1 MQESNGEEMVTIK
14 ATFTVDPEKF
24 AWGLYNAHVRDF
36 SLRKLPIDENGQLAV
51 RNIGCGVGNYPADL
65 IGCVDDLGKPL
76 SIVVKRAEGE
86 RGAAYWFKTDKG
98 TYEIDHD
105 CDPAFDSLGF
115 VRVKL
120 PVCANAWAY
129 YFDPQVAAA
138 FCEAGIGSVRSKDVP
153 EGELARGVS
162 VDLPTPDVAWSILAE
177 TLSPAA
183 ETRYSWEHAGLVT
196 AATWIDRNGWIVF
209 DPAKGSPWTNAEI
222 RQLERRINLLA
233 ACTTI
238 GDEREPGEKCVFLS
252 SLAGLFDQG
261 RVAHYNRLQGWIQKQ
276 VAPKSE
282 AACRGLEKECWG
294 RIRTALWTSDVLA
307 KFVRKPAAGKE
318 SAAWRGYIAALDE
331 VLAPIFKDYDE
342 RLKAANSPDNP
353 DARFDGSRPSA
364 ELDVATAVEK
374 WIKGDTSELLRAMSF
389 LPCKCYGGEENNPHY
404 GKDDDL
410 SQVWLLELY
419 AGEDAGV
426 TLSSAKC
433 ELDRGRCNKAILEA
447 NVPYGM
453 KLLAVVLEL
462 SMKELEE
469 RLEIDPESHSIY
481 DADEGV
487 FPIWGDDVFLPFVD
501 QWINR
506 HFPWEKYLALP
517 AL

>member
-1 MQESNGEEMVTIK
+1 MQKASGEEMVTIK

-24 AWGLYNAHVRDF
+24 AWGMYNANITDRG
-36 SLRKLPIDENGQLAV
+36 LRKLPIDEVGQLIV
-51 RNIGCGVGNYPADL
+51 REIGRGVGDYPADL
-65 IGCVDDLGKPL
+65 IGCVADLGRPH
-76 SIVVKRAEGE
+76 SIVVKRAKGE
-86 RGAAYWFKTDKG
+86 RGAAYWLKTDTG
-98 TYEIDHD
+98 TYEIDRD

-153 EGELARGVS
+153 EGEFARGGS
-162 VDLPTPDVAWSILAE
+162 VDLPPLDVAWSILAE

-209 DPAKGSPWTNAEI
+209 DPAKGSPWADVEI
-222 RQLERRINLLA
+222 RKLERRINLLA

-238 GDEREPGEKCVFLS
+238 GGERETGDKCVFLS
-252 SLAGLFDQG
+252 SLADLFDHG

-276 VAPKSE
+276 VAKKSVT
-282 AACRGLEKECWG
+282 ACRGLEKECWG

-318 SAAWRGYIAALDE
+318 SAAWRVYIAALDE

-374 WIKGDTSELLRAMSF
+374 WIKG
-389 LPCKCYGGEENNPHY
+389 C
-404 GKDDDL
+404 
-410 SQVWLLELY
+410 
-419 AGEDAGV
+419 
-426 TLSSAKC
+426 SA
-433 ELDRGRCNKAILEA
+433 
-447 NVPYGM
+447 
-453 KLLAVVLEL
+453 
-462 SMKELEE
+462 
-469 RLEIDPESHSIY
+469 
-481 DADEGV
+481 
-487 FPIWGDDVFLPFVD
+487 
-501 QWINR
+501 
-506 HFPWEKYLALP
+506 
-517 AL
+517 

>member
-1 MQESNGEEMVTIK
+1 MVTIK
-14 ATFTVDPEKF
+14 TTFTVDPEKF
-24 AWGLYNAHVRDF
+24 AWGMYNANITDRG
-36 SLRKLPIDENGQLAV
+36 LRKLPIDEAGQLIV
-51 RNIGCGVGNYPADL
+51 HDVGRGVGDYPGDL
-65 IGCVDDLGKPL
+65 IGCVADLGMPH
-76 SIVVKRAEGE
+76 SIVVKRAAGE
-86 RGAAYWFKTDKG
+86 SGAAYWLKTDKG
-98 TYEIDHD
+98 TYEVDRD
-105 CDPAFDSLGF
+105 CAPVFDSLGF

-138 FCEAGIGSVRSKDVP
+138 FCEVGVGPKNALERELKM
-153 EGELARGVS
+153 GEPLI
-162 VDLPTPDVAWSILAE
+162 LPPPDVAWSILAE
-177 TLSPAA
+177 LLSPAA
-183 ETRYSWEHAGLVT
+183 ETGYSWEHAGLVT

-209 DPAKGSPWTNAEI
+209 DPAKGSPWADVEI
-222 RQLERRINLLA
+222 RKLERRINLLA

-238 GDEREPGEKCVFLS
+238 GGERETGDKCAFLS
-252 SLAGLFDQG
+252 SLADLFDQG

-276 VAPKSE
+276 VAKKSVT
-282 AACRGLEKECWG
+282 ACRGLEKECWG

-307 KFVRKPAAGKE
+307 NFVRKPAAGKE

-426 TLSSAKC
+426 TLSSAKS